1 MSDDEIIRNVPNSC
15 YFYCNRFNSDIS
27 NNQNNLLKYS
37 IELGIKKGKL
47 VLENC
52 LCSFDNRLYNLV

>member
-52 LCSFDNRLYNLV
+52 LCSFV